1 LKDGIE
7 KYKNVYKRTRKT
19 IKNQKKRD

>member
-1 LKDGIE
+1 MDGIE
-7 KYKNVYKRTRKT
+7 KYKNIYKRTRKT

>member
-1 LKDGIE
+1 MDGIE